1 MKKIFV
7 TIFTGASLALALNS
21 CNNAAE
27 VQKQKDADAAAVQ
40 AAVDAKLNS
49 LQGDAAAY
57 CDSLVLATAT
67 PIADSL
73 IAADAKAAG
82 KPAPKPKPKPKPTE
96 PKKEDPKVG
105 DGKPKMGGTDPG
117 KVGDGKPKMGT
128 EDPNKVGSG
137 KPKMGGG
144 GK

>member
-49 LQGDAAAY
+49 LQGDAAAW
-57 CDSLVLATAT
+57 CDSVVLATAT

-82 KPAPKPKPKPKPTE
+82 KPAPKPKPKPKPPVET
-96 PKKEDPKVG
+96 KKDDK
-105 DGKPKMGGTDPG
+105 GTVTDR
-117 KVGDGKPKMGT
+117 KSTTTTTQD
-128 EDPNKVGSG
+128 NKVTDRKSTETQSQQN
-137 KPKMGGG
+137 KVTDRKSKQNPQ
-144 GK
+144 